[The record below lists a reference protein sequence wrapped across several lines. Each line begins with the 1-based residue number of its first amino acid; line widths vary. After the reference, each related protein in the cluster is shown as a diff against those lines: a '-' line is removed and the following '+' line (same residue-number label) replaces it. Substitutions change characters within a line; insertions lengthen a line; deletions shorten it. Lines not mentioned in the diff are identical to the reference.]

1 MRRSQTR
8 ITKTTAD
15 AAEMRATRYT
25 IWDAALSGFGL
36 RVEPKT
42 GARIWVV
49 KYRADGGGR
58 NAAQRLMSLG
68 PYPLV
73 SAPDARRAAEE
84 ILAKVRLKKDPA
96 GDLKERRRAMTV
108 TQLINLYEEEG
119 CVVQRGIRQGEAMKA
134 TTKAY
139 TLARLRHHVVPLL
152 GAKRAADVTE
162 GDVEKF
168 VRDVTRGKTA
178 KDEKVG
184 PRKRIIVRGGEG
196 AARKVVRDLSA
207 VFSFAQR
214 RRIVSANPVAMA
226 SVRKT
231 DNRRVRFLS
240 IEEVKKLGE
249 ALSELE
255 ADGVNTKATNICR
268 LWVLTGC
275 RRNEIAGLKW
285 NQCDLERGLFI
296 FEDSKTGRSV
306 RPLGGAA
313 VALLEALKKDAAE
326 GEAYV
331 FPAER
336 GDGFYHGTKGVWPEV
351 RKRAGLPGVTPHVLR
366 HSVGSAAAS
375 AGEAL
380 ALVGAILGH
389 ANARSTQLYSHI
401 AHDPARLAAERA
413 TRPLADALGQHPAP
427 ANDEATPT
435 KPPKKVRRRPAKVHP
450 NQVSI
455 F

>member
-1 MRRSQTR
+1 MKVLR
-8 ITKTTAD
+8 ITKQTAD

-25 IWDAALSGFGL
+25 IWDSSLPGFGL
-36 RVEPKT
+36 RVEPPKS
-42 GARIWVV
+42 GARVWVV

-58 NAAQRLMSLG
+58 NAAQRLMTLG
-68 PYPLV
+68 KYPIV
-73 SAPDARRAAEE
+73 SAPDAREAARKV
-84 ILAKVRLKKDPA
+84 LAKARLGNDPA

-119 CVVQRGIRQGEAMKA
+119 CVVQRGIRQGEPMKA
-134 TTKAY
+134 LSKQY

-152 GAKRAADVTE
+152 GAKRAADITE

-168 VRDVTRGKTA
+168 VRDVTKGKTA
-178 KDEKVG
+178 KDEKIG

-231 DNRRVRFLS
+231 DNRRERFLS
-240 IEEVKKLGE
+240 LDEVKKLGE
-249 ALSELE
+249 ALTALE
-255 ADGVNTKATNICR
+255 AEGVNTKATNICR
-268 LWVLTGC
+268 LWTLTGC
-275 RRNEIAGLKW
+275 RRNEVAGLKW
-285 NQCDLERGLFI
+285 SEVDLERGLFI

-306 RPLGGAA
+306 RPLSGAA

-326 GEAYV
+326 DATYV

-336 GDGFYHGTKGVWPEV
+336 GEGFYHGTKGVWPEV
-351 RKRAGLPGVTPHVLR
+351 VKRAGLPGVTPHSLR

-375 AGEAL
+375 SGEAL
-380 ALVGAILGH
+380 LMVGSILGH
-389 ANARSTQLYSHI
+389 ANARSTAIYAHI
-401 AHDPARLAAERA
+401 AHDPARLAADRA
-413 TRPLADALGQHPAP
+413 IGPLAEALG
-427 ANDEATPT
+427 
-435 KPPKKVRRRPAKVHP
+435 AK
-450 NQVSI
+450 
-455 F
+455 

>member
-1 MRRSQTR
+1 MKVSRL
-8 ITKTTAD
+8 TKTTAD
-15 AAEMRATRYT
+15 AAEMRAARYT
-25 IWDAALSGFGL
+25 IWDGEARGFGL
-36 RVEPKT
+36 RVEPT
-42 GARIWVV
+42 GQRVWVV

-58 NAAQRLMSLG
+58 SAPQRLMTLG

-73 SAPDARRAAEE
+73 SAPDAKAKAKE
-84 ILAKVRLKKDPA
+84 ILAKARLGIDPA

-108 TQLINLYEEEG
+108 TQLVELYEEEG
-119 CVVQRGIRQGEAMKA
+119 CVIQRGIRQGEPMKA

-139 TLARLRHHVVPLL
+139 TLARLKHHVVPLL
-152 GAKRAADVTE
+152 GRKRVAEVTE
-162 GDVEKF
+162 ADVEKF
-168 VRDVTRGKTA
+168 VRDVTKGKTA
-178 KDEKVG
+178 KDEKPG

-231 DNRRVRFLS
+231 DNRRERFLS
-240 IEEVKKLGE
+240 LEEVKKLGA

-255 ADGVNTKATNICR
+255 AEGVNAKAVNIAR
-268 LWVLTGC
+268 LWILTGC
-275 RRNEIAGLKW
+275 RRNEVAALRW
-285 NQCDLERGLFI
+285 TECDLERGLLI

-313 VALLEALKKDAAE
+313 VALLESLKKSA
-326 GEAYV
+326 GEADTFV

-336 GDGFYHGTKGVWPEV
+336 GDGFYQGAKEVWPEV
-351 RKRAGLPGVTPHVLR
+351 RKKAGLPDVTPHTLR

-380 ALVGAILGH
+380 LLVGSILGH
-389 ANARSTQLYSHI
+389 KNARSTQIYAHI
-401 AHDPARLAAERA
+401 AHDPARLAADRA
-413 TRPLADALGQHPAP
+413 TAPLAEALG
-427 ANDEATPT
+427 
-435 KPPKKVRRRPAKVHP
+435 R
-450 NQVSI
+450 
-455 F
+455 